1 MLYFSSDNVTSFWS
15 SSPTGRG
22 KVVGLGDVWS
32 KAAVPELGS
41 LSRLICGWQGAVC
54 QGGSS
59 SRKSLHAYKFFY
71 FVLVMG
77 TAIQWFAEFV
87 VKSVCGVVV
96 VAFYIF

>member
-1 MLYFSSDNVTSFWS
+1 M
-15 SSPTGRG
+15 PGR
-22 KVVGLGDVWS
+22 LQLPS
-32 KAAVPELGS
+32 ISACLQ
-41 LSRLICGWQGAVC
+41 I
-54 QGGSS
+54 
-59 SRKSLHAYKFFY
+59 FY